1 MSLLGMQGPQDLR
14 ARNAR
19 HVPAGH
25 RRLVV
30 ALVGADIS
38 LPVLVVTI
46 HLLVH
51 AKDEGPT
58 KYVRMIRP
66 RQNNSLWKA
75 LDQQ

>member
-1 MSLLGMQGPQDLR
+1 M
-14 ARNAR
+14 
-19 HVPAGH
+19 
-25 RRLVV
+25 
-30 ALVGADIS
+30 VGADIS

-51 AKDEGPT
+51 AKGEGPT

-66 RQNNSLWKA
+66 RQSHSLWKD